1 MNRDVGAAGAFEERA
16 EDSSRDVT
24 AAADGDHEVGLEG
37 GEDVRGGG
45 LT

>member
-1 MNRDVGAAGAFEERA
+1 MDGDVGAAGAFEEGA
-16 EDSSRDVT
+16 EDSSRDV
-24 AAADGDHEVGLEG
+24 AAATDGDHKVGLEG